1 LSKISIS
8 ERTPWDVVLEPTLLQ
23 RPVDLMTQGMR
34 QSVGL
39 PQRILTASSSYLQRL
54 FNSVGLRPLC
64 MAAASAVF
72 VCSINAFAKDNLA
85 TAKVIIAPA
94 MQEPSYLEPA
104 VDPVFQTTF
113 VKVTDPGNNGTG
125 VVPCDRTYCT
135 HRYSS
140 AQAWNA
146 DQSLLLIANGCSGW
160 CFLDGRTYQPLF
172 QRRIP
177 TACEWHPTDPQ
188 LMICV
193 HGNGVLTW
201 APREN
206 HIIPVWQSENYLA
219 FEFGPGNGS
228 PSHDGARIALKART
242 KTGEQV
248 AFAYDLSARRKFPDI
263 VLAELSGENNHV
275 IISPSGRYIFVFQ
288 EPVDGVEQAYVF
300 TAEGEQIQHWTE
312 HHRPG
317 HGDMTIDA
325 DGNDVYV
332 GVSKSDPDR
341 YHIIKRRLKDGQVT
355 VLAPYGDG
363 NHVSARNIHLPG
375 WVFVSYSGEYSDLRN
390 ENAVPTDR
398 APFYREVVA
407 LRIDG
412 SGEIR
417 RIVQTRNADHDYWSE
432 THASPSPD
440 GSQVIWSSNWG
451 RAGDAVADYVSR
463 MSWPANTART
473 WLTTGSTNQR
483 ETENADR

>member
-1 LSKISIS
+1 
-8 ERTPWDVVLEPTLLQ
+8 
-23 RPVDLMTQGMR
+23 MAQGKR

-39 PQRILTASSSYLQRL
+39 PQRILTACGSHLQRL
-54 FNSVGLRPLC
+54 FNSVGLKPLC
-64 MAAASAVF
+64 MVAASAVL
-72 VCSINAFAKDNLA
+72 VGSVHAFAKDNLA
-85 TAKVIIAPA
+85 TAEVIIAPA
-94 MQEPSYLEPA
+94 MQEPSHLEPA
-104 VDPVFQTTF
+104 VDPVFQTAF
-113 VKVTDPGNNGTG
+113 VKVTNPGNNGAG
-125 VVPCDRTYCT
+125 IVPCDPAYCT

-160 CFLDGRTYQPLF
+160 CFLDGQTHQSLF

-206 HIIPVWQSENYLA
+206 HIIPIWQSENYFG
-219 FEFGPGNGS
+219 FEFGPGNGN
-228 PSHDGARIALKART
+228 PSHDGTRIALKART
-242 KTGEQV
+242 RAGDKV

-263 VLAELSGENNHV
+263 ALAELSGENNHA
-275 IISPSGRYIFVFQ
+275 IISPSGRYIFLFQ

-317 HGDMTIDA
+317 HGDMAIDA

-341 YHIIKRRLKDGQVT
+341 YHIIKRRLKDGEVT

-375 WVFVSYSGEYSDLRN
+375 WVFVSYSGQYSDVQV
-390 ENAVPTDR
+390 EKSEQPSDK
-398 APFYREVVA
+398 APFYQEVVA

-417 RIVQTRNADHDYWSE
+417 RIAQTRNVDHDYWSE

-451 RAGDAVADYVSR
+451 RAGGAVADYVSR
-463 MSWPANTART
+463 MSWPDNITRT
-473 WLTTGSTNQR
+473 SQTTGTTDQR